1 MSLNIYH
8 LCKTDFT
15 AYKVKSHQRNK
26 TEPDL
31 YKEPEYLTNP
41 FIICQLYICI
51 PSDFLFIFFTRPP
64 TYTQVRPHVL

>member
-1 MSLNIYH
+1 MSPNIYH

-31 YKEPEYLTNP
+31 YREPEYLTHP
-41 FIICQLYICI
+41 ATICQL
-51 PSDFLFIFFTRPP
+51 
-64 TYTQVRPHVL
+64 

>member
-1 MSLNIYH
+1 MSPDIYH

-31 YKEPEYLTNP
+31 YRKPEYLTYP
-41 FIICQLYICI
+41 ATICQL
-51 PSDFLFIFFTRPP
+51 
-64 TYTQVRPHVL
+64 